1 MWAQPWT
8 YCSSGSKTLRISSAS
23 NVKGRDYD
31 IMDAAVHQYHGLA
44 RTYRHRAQL
53 GGDDTATSAGAT
65 LEAAVA

>member
-1 MWAQPWT
+1 
-8 YCSSGSKTLRISSAS
+8 
-23 NVKGRDYD
+23 VKGRDYD